1 MKIEVWSDFVCPF
14 CYIGKRRLEHA
25 LEKFPE
31 RSRVEIIY
39 KSFELDPYS
48 PTDYSIS
55 IHEALAKK
63 YRVPVEEAMRMNESV
78 IAQAKEVGLDYNF
91 DQMTPTNT
99 LRAHRLTKYA
109 ETKGKLSEMTERVLS
124 AHFIESKKID
134 EIDVLADLAEDV
146 GLDRTEAL
154 EVLMDD
160 SKFKNAVRDDEQEAA
175 RIGVRGVPF
184 FVLNRK
190 YAISG
195 AQPEEIFLQ
204 ALHKVAEEEKEAEPL
219 KPIASNEGPGCTA
232 DGCEIPN
239 K

>member
-31 RSRVEIIY
+31 RSRVEVIY

-63 YRVPVEEAMRMNESV
+63 YRVSVEEAKRMNESV
-78 IAQAKEVGLDYNF
+78 IAQAKGVGLDYNF
-91 DQMTPTNT
+91 EQMTPTNT
-99 LRAHRLTKYA
+99 LRAHRLAKFA
-109 ETKGKLSEMTERVLS
+109 ETKGKLFEMTERLLK
-124 AHFIESKKID
+124 AHFIESKRID
-134 EIDVLADLAEDV
+134 EIDVLADLAEEV
-146 GLDRTEAL
+146 GLDRKEAL
-154 EVLMDD
+154 EVLQDD
-160 SKFKNAVRDDEQEAA
+160 TKFKDAVREDEREAA
-175 RIGVRGVPF
+175 QIGVRGVPF

-204 ALHKVAEEEKEAEPL
+204 ALHKVAEEEKEQEVL
-219 KPIASNEGPGCTA
+219 KPIGAGDGPDCTA
-232 DGCEIPN
+232 DGCDIPN